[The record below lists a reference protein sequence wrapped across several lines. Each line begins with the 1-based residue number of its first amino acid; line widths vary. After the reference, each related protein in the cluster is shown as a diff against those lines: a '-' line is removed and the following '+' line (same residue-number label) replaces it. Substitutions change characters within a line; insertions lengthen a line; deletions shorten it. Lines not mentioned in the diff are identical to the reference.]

1 MKSKNLLE
9 EMTRKLVKELEEHDI
24 ELNTYKYPDH
34 YQFRESDI
42 PIVNKPILVTEKELE
57 ASGRKIT
64 KSSPKQNKVT
74 ISFKSKIRNLKKR

>member
-9 EMTRKLVKELEEHDI
+9 EMTRKLV
-24 ELNTYKYPDH
+24 
-34 YQFRESDI
+34 
-42 PIVNKPILVTEKELE
+42 KELE